1 MNLFIRTSIAPYRI
15 DLYNTLYGEGRFRM
29 CFYRRVA
36 LDQAFDP
43 AWLESLC
50 EFRPD
55 YLAGIEMGRS
65 SRKICFGILRRIREE
80 EPDVVIVPEFQLVL
94 YQVLLARIFCRKK
107 YRIVSMCDDSIDM
120 IENRR
125 DFSRLHRWLRGWV
138 PKVVDEIITVTP
150 QVRDWYRARFGKGLW
165 MPIIRDDRKMRE
177 SLEDA
182 LPASQACVDRY
193 GLVGHRVLLFVGR
206 LISIKNVNILMD
218 VFGKCGVEDAVLV
231 IVGEG
236 PEMESLRKQSSFMG
250 DRVIFT
256 GRLEGRE
263 LYAWYNI
270 AGVLALLSDREA
282 FGAVV
287 NEALLG
293 GADVWVSGRAGA
305 ACLVDGKNGKVT
317 DIEDRDALPGE
328 LESLLMA
335 SEPVPT
341 RVGLRPS
348 KMPFC
353 FDDKCNELIDSLK

>member
-1 MNLFIRTSIAPYRI
+1 MNIFIRTSIAPYRI
-15 DLYNTLYGEGRFRM
+15 DLYNALHREGFRM

-36 LDQAFDP
+36 TDQAFDP
-43 AWLESLC
+43 DWIESLC
-50 EFRPD
+50 CFRPD
-55 YLAGIEMGRS
+55 YLDGVDLGGPTRKFCRGI
-65 SRKICFGILRRIREE
+65 FRRIREE
-80 EPDVVIVPEFQLVL
+80 KPDVVIVPEFQLVL
-94 YQVLLARIFCRKK
+94 FQVLLARLFSRKK
-107 YRIVSMCDDSIDM
+107 FRVISMCDDSLDM
-120 IENRR
+120 IVGGR

-138 PKVVDEIITVTP
+138 PRLVDDIITVTP

-165 MPIIRDDRKMRE
+165 MPIIRDEKKMRE

-182 LPASQACVDRY
+182 LPASQAFVERY
-193 GLVGHRVLLFVGR
+193 GLAGHRVLLFVGR
-206 LISIKNVNILMD
+206 LVSIKNVDLLLD
-218 VFGKCGVEDAVLV
+218 AFGKCGVEDAVLV

-236 PEMESLRKQSSFMG
+236 PEMESLQNQALYMG

-270 AGVLALLSDREA
+270 AGVLALLSNLEP

-305 ACLVDGKNGKVT
+305 ACLVDEKNGKVT

-335 SEPVPT
+335 SEPVPI
-341 RVGLRPS
+341 RVGLRPD
-348 KMPFC
+348 KMSFS
-353 FDDKCNELIDSLK
+353 FDNKCKELIEGLK